1 MTSHLKDFWQRL
13 QTGVEV
19 AVAGNTPDKLLGVR
33 DGFVRFFEEGLARRV
48 SVAVVPQPLEE
59 PPVGLP
65 ISDAEV
71 VRLARQ
77 HTAEME
83 ERLAATYHFYVAAEA
98 GLHTLEVGET
108 QRFFIRHWVVMR
120 GPLGEAWGSS
130 GSVQLPD
137 RLVAGLD
144 SDQLPFA
151 LPGTRRRGGM
161 TSSLTGG
168 LETRR
173 EATAAATLHALS
185 TLYYGTFEDRMRR

>member
-1 MTSHLKDFWQRL
+1 M
-13 QTGVEV
+13 
-19 AVAGNTPDKLLGVR
+19 AGNTPDKLLGVR

-48 SVAVVPQPLEE
+48 SVAVVPQPMQE

-71 VRLARQ
+71 VRLARSR
-77 HTAEME
+77 TAEME
-83 ERLAATYHFYVAAEA
+83 SRLGSTYHFYVTAEA
-98 GLHTLEVGET
+98 GLHTLEVEEL

-144 SDQLPFA
+144 SDQLPFV
-151 LPGTRRRGGM
+151 PGTRRRGGM

-173 EATAAATLHALS
+173 EATAAATLHALA
-185 TLYYGTFEDRMRR
+185 TLYYGTFEDRLRR

>member
-1 MTSHLKDFWQRL
+1 MTTHLKDFWQRL

-83 ERLAATYHFYVAAEA
+83 ERLASTYHFYVAAEA
-98 GLHTLEVGET
+98 GIHTLEVGEM
-108 QRFFIRHWVVMR
+108 QRFFIRHWVVVR

-173 EATAAATLHALS
+173 EATAAATLHALA